1 MDFLK
6 KNVIALSIATI
17 IGIAIIWAI
26 GSYISYNNK
35 EVSIRTEAEAQVKKI
50 EGVHDKMWKI
60 ISQKAQISQDYKE
73 SFDTIYTH
81 IMSGRYQSNGTD
93 GSLMKWITEANPQF
107 DTALYKDLANS
118 IEVYRNEFATYQE
131 RMIDLI
137 REHETLER
145 TIPSKFFISDTRP
158 IEYTVISSSKSK
170 MVMETGLDEDT
181 DLFKK

>member
-17 IGIAIIWAI
+17 IGIALIWVI

-131 RMIDLI
+131 RMVDLI

-145 TIPSKFFISDTRP
+145 TIASKFFISDTRP

-170 MVMETGLDEDT
+170 MVMETGLDDDT

>member
-1 MDFLK
+1 MNT
-6 KNVIALSIATI
+6 KNIIRIAVAIIVVIF
-17 IGIAIIWAI
+17 GIAGC
-26 GSYISYNNK
+26 GSYVSYNNS
-35 EVSIRTEAEAQVKKI
+35 EVALRNEVEANIQDLENVY
-50 EGVHDKMWKI
+50 DKMWKI

-170 MVMETGLDEDT
+170 MVMETGLDDDT